1 MFMYFVCRIVEWT
14 EIENMDVDLIL
25 SKDLYR
31 NGRNAQQTDKDI
43 MTCKDLRTHVIRYAC
58 HPLHLWCLPECS

>member
-1 MFMYFVCRIVEWT
+1 MIEWT

-31 NGRNAQQTDKDI
+31 NGWNAQQTDKNI
-43 MTCKDLRTHVIRYAC
+43 M
-58 HPLHLWCLPECS
+58 

>member
-1 MFMYFVCRIVEWT
+1 MIEWT

-31 NGRNAQQTDKDI
+31 YGRNAQQTDKNI
-43 MTCKDLRTHVIRYAC
+43 I
-58 HPLHLWCLPECS
+58 